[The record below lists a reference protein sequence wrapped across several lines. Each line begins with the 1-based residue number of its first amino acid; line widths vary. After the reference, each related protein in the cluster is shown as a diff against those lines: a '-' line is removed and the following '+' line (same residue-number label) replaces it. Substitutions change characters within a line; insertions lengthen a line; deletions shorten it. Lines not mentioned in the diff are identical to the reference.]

1 MIMQNRSFINE
12 IHEAKRHLHP
22 KGSRSKVHPKG
33 QLFIPNPSEHF
44 LLFHCRGK
52 IENKVKLDPST

>member
-22 KGSRSKVHPKG
+22 KGSRSKVHPMG
-33 QLFIPNPSEHF
+33 QLFIPNPSEHYY
-44 LLFHCRGK
+44 
-52 IENKVKLDPST
+52 STAEAR